1 MENNLEDILVD
12 SIETKPST
20 KSKARMIIIAIASI
34 VLIAVLGIL
43 AYVLLK
49 KETPKNPEFNNSEL
63 EKIVPTQPQ
72 QDEFDKLIAE
82 IKHKD
87 TLVQQAPVSN
97 EIQPQES
104 TTPNKEE
111 KSVIQQSDTSKIQ
124 KKEEKKEE
132 KNTQEIAQAPKPMP
146 KEEKVEKAPIA
157 KPAPK
162 KEEPKKIVEKKET
175 KPIKDKKPAPSASKA
190 FESVKTATAP
200 KGFYLQVGVFGGKP
214 QNAFISK
221 IAPLQYKTETIQKG
235 GKVLTRY
242 LVGPY
247 KTKNQ
252 AENMIFDVMQT
263 LGIKPIVVEIK

>member
-124 KKEEKKEE
+124 KKEEK
-132 KNTQEIAQAPKPMP
+132 NTQEVAQAPKPMP
-146 KEEKVEKAPIA
+146 KEEKVEKTPIA

-162 KEEPKKIVEKKET
+162 KEGPKKIVEKKET

-214 QNAFISK
+214 QDAFISK

-247 KTKNQ
+247 KTKSQ